1 VEQLLNK
8 LKEVSP
14 DFINELVEK
23 LSNVVPLALMAWLVI
38 GIKVWPFFCQ
48 LLHLER
54 LKTMIPN

>member
-23 LSNVVPLALMAWLVI
+23 LSNVVPLALMA
-38 GIKVWPFFCQ
+38 
-48 LLHLER
+48 
-54 LKTMIPN
+54 